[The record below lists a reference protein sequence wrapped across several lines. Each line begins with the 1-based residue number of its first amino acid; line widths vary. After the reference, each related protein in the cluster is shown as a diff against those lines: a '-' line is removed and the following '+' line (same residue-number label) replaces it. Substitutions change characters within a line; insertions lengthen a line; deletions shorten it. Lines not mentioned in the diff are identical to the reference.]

1 MNSEKTLQDLV
12 QQSTQDAT
20 ESIQNDEQKRLE
32 LFRSQ
37 LEEVH
42 QQAVGRLKRH
52 VDEQFAMREMELQKS
67 FTLEVSTLQQ
77 QHTEQVNTSVP
88 AMTCGPW
95 YC

>member
-1 MNSEKTLQDLV
+1 VNSEKTLQGLV

-52 VDEQFAMREMELQKS
+52 VEEQFVMREMELQKS
-67 FTLEVSTLQQ
+67 FALEVSTLHQ
-77 QHTEQVNTSVP
+77 QHMEQVNTTVSLP
-88 AMTCGPW
+88 
-95 YC
+95 

>member
-1 MNSEKTLQDLV
+1 VNCEKTLQGLV

-20 ESIQNDEQKRLE
+20 ENIPNDEQKRLE

-52 VDEQFAMREMELQKS
+52 VEEQFAVREMELQKS
-67 FTLEVSTLQQ
+67 FALEMSTLQQ
-77 QHTEQVNTSVP
+77 QHTEQVN
-88 AMTCGPW
+88 MTVSLP
-95 YC
+95 